1 MSGTTLEAIEEQVLV
16 VPRSRVI
23 DGAGWRGVRT
33 GEPADVLDLLIAEG
47 RFEPRSAVE
56 SDPRWKQVI
65 PYLVMRDGSD
75 YFLMQR
81 TREGAD
87 ARLHDRWSIGI
98 GGHLNP
104 GDGGIAGGLE
114 REWREEID
122 AAFDPEPRFLG
133 LLNDDFDRGRPG
145 PPRGRVR
152 GRRAGPV
159 NRDPGD
165 DQAPWQVRDAG
176 RGPGPGRQP
185 RELESARLRTARD
198 QPGVARGRL

>member
-133 LLNDDFDRGRPG
+133 LLNDDSTEV
-145 PPRGRVR
+145 GRVH
-152 GRRAGPV
+152 
-159 NRDPGD
+159 
-165 DQAPWQVRDAG
+165 
-176 RGPGPGRQP
+176 
-185 RELESARLRTARD
+185 L
-198 QPGVARGRL
+198 GVVFVADARGRSIAIRETTKLRGRFATQAEVRARADNLESWSRLVFEQLETSPA